1 MGIFQTRLW
10 SHGNHGGVFLMN
22 GHSQSLA
29 DLPQFHH
36 HLHIIHD
43 RVQIGVQDFPG
54 FVLVGQ
60 HLSPAGPH
68 KSHIASLHGAS
79 SPKQNLLCPKITKS
93 SESQDFP
100 SLPAIFCLLLHL
112 KVGDAKIGWPCIAI
126 ARRDSGDL
134 DQWKRTSDS
143 KRPGQSLQF
152 VCT

>member
-1 MGIFQTRLW
+1 M
-10 SHGNHGGVFLMN
+10 GVFNMN

-68 KSHIASLHGAS
+68 DPTKSQPTWSLIASHRQS
-79 SPKQNLLCPKITKS
+79 KIYCPKIRKS
-93 SESQDFP
+93 SESSVPEISQVFLLP
-100 SLPAIFCLLLHL
+100 SSAAFCCTL
-112 KVGDAKIGWPCIAI
+112 KSAMPK
-126 ARRDSGDL
+126 
-134 DQWKRTSDS
+134 
-143 KRPGQSLQF
+143 
-152 VCT
+152 